1 MGVLGSRRVLDCS
14 SKKVPSRH
22 NQTTQPDLFLIQTP
36 PGTDATTGEDQSW
49 RTWASCLSPIEAKP
63 HHKAIKRAAD
73 EANHTLR
80 KSDREQVA
88 SYAQEVFGAQD
99 NRRFCYV
106 LLITEEILRVHMF
119 DHSGVIFHE
128 FAYHAHP
135 EKFCAV
141 ISEIAGPQDKARG
154 FDISLDLLVG
164 ARRILMPL
172 SGTQYL
178 AKTEIFRSYSLIGE
192 GVVTWL
198 AHAQSRPGRDVI
210 IKDSWEITPGFEQLI
225 LQRALARGV
234 LNGIGHIIEFTSLPD
249 DSIRLNR
256 GYQPLSTL
264 SDPDA
269 RFIDRTHCRTVYDIP
284 GWPIEYFRNPR
295 DILVAFRDAISA
307 HRELYLKANILHSYI
322 TPSSIF
328 FNPKATEGS
337 RGILINFQHA
347 CLIPHQGYV
356 TDDNMK
362 SIIAQTDPDIS
373 NRILARM
380 HIAMKTKPLPP
391 LTQT

>member
-1 MGVLGSRRVLDCS
+1 MKECYDSKLQRWKGAYPGGTQTDPNTWEIIRTPQQESEIYDPIRSLLNRILHHMGVLGSRRVLDCS

-36 PGTDATTGEDQSW
+36 SGRDATTGENQSW

-128 FAYHAHP
+128 FAYHVHP

-141 ISEIAGPQDKARG
+141 ISGIAGPQDKARG
-154 FDISLDLLVG
+154 FDTSLDLLE
-164 ARRILMPL
+164 ATRRILMPL

-192 GVVTWL
+192 GVVTWA
-198 AHAQSRPGRDVI
+198 AHAQSTGRDVI
-210 IKDSWEITPGFEQLI
+210 VKDSWEITPGFEQLVM
-225 LQRALARGV
+225 QRALAQKV
-234 LNGIGHIIEFTSLPD
+234 SKGIGRIIEFTSLPD
-249 DSIRLNR
+249 DSAGL
-256 GYQPLSTL
+256 LST
-264 SDPDA
+264 
-269 RFIDRTHCRTVYDIP
+269 
-284 GWPIEYFRNPR
+284 
-295 DILVAFRDAISA
+295 
-307 HRELYLKANILHSYI
+307 
-322 TPSSIF
+322 SSILEIF
-328 FNPKATEGS
+328 WSPFET
-337 RGILINFQHA
+337 R
-347 CLIPHQGYV
+347 
-356 TDDNMK
+356 
-362 SIIAQTDPDIS
+362 
-373 NRILARM
+373 
-380 HIAMKTKPLPP
+380 
-391 LTQT
+391 LTYH